1 MNTKVLKVV
10 KTLVAVAGVGITL
23 ASNYFADKDLDD
35 KVAKKVGEALTK
47 ANGEE
52 S

>member
-1 MNTKVLKVV
+1 MNTNVLKIVKVV
-10 KTLVAVAGVGITL
+10 VAVAGVGVTL
-23 ASNYFADKDLDD
+23 ASNYLADKELDD

-47 ANGEE
+47 LSGEE

>member
-10 KTLVAVAGVGITL
+10 KVVVAVAGVGITL
-23 ASNYFADKDLDD
+23 ASNYLADKDLDD
-35 KVAKKVGEALTK
+35 KVAKKVGEALAK
-47 ANGEE
+47 VNGEE